1 MSSFTSFKE
10 RPRMSRSLRLAGI
23 TAGLVLIA
31 FGVGAILVGLAG
43 RDEVGA
49 TIKQEQIV
57 GSPDM
62 TPALIAVQAKA
73 AGLTVELP
81 TCDVAGKAI
90 ATGDDAKCFASY
102 MRIHALEATGG
113 KTYAQMAQY
122 ASADGRGTS
131 DKAKALT
138 DPKTGG
144 PQSNP
149 ARQIWISET
158 ALATALNTSY
168 FAASVGTFA
177 IVVGIALLLTGTGFV
192 VLAGGLVGPA
202 GLRRRRSA
210 GSAPLT
216 PAPVA

>member
-1 MSSFTSFKE
+1 
-10 RPRMSRSLRLAGI
+10 MSRSLRLAGI

-31 FGVGAILVGLAG
+31 FGVGAIVIGLAG
-43 RDEVGA
+43 RGEVNA

-57 GSPDM
+57 GTPDM
-62 TPALIAVQAKA
+62 NPAMTAASVKA
-73 AGLTVELP
+73 AGLDVEVP
-81 TCDVAGKAI
+81 TCDVAGKKI
-90 ATGDDAKCFASY
+90 ASGEDAKCFAGY

-113 KTYAQMAQY
+113 KTYAQMPQY

-131 DKAKALT
+131 DKAKALQ

-158 ALATALNTSY
+158 ALGTAMNTSY

-177 IVVGIALLLTGTGFV
+177 IVMGAALLLTGTGFV
-192 VLAGGLVGPA
+192 VLASGLIGPA
-202 GLRRRRSA
+202 GLRRRQSTGA
-210 GSAPLT
+210 VPLS
-216 PAPVA
+216 PAAA

>member
-1 MSSFTSFKE
+1 
-10 RPRMSRSLRLAGI
+10 MSRSLRFAGI
-23 TAGLVLIA
+23 TAGLVLVA
-31 FGVGAILVGLAG
+31 LGVGAILVGFAG

-49 TIKQEQIV
+49 NIKQEQIV

-62 TPALIAVQAKA
+62 KPALIAVAAKD
-73 AGLTVELP
+73 AGLTGVTLP

-90 ATGDDAKCFASY
+90 TNGADAKCFASY

-122 ASADGRGTS
+122 ASADGKGTS
-131 DKAKALT
+131 DKAKALV
-138 DPKTGG
+138 DPRTGG

-158 ALATALNTSY
+158 ALGTALNTSY

-177 IVVGIALLLTGTGFV
+177 IVMGAALLLTGIGFI
-192 VLAGGLVGPA
+192 VLAGGLLGA
-202 GLRRRRSA
+202 TAIRRRRVA
-210 GSAPLT
+210 GSAPVT
-216 PAPVA
+216 PAAVH

>member
-1 MSSFTSFKE
+1 
-10 RPRMSRSLRLAGI
+10 MSRSLRLAGI

-31 FGVGAILVGLAG
+31 LGVGAILVGLAG

-49 TIKQEQIV
+49 TLEREQIV

-62 TPALIAVQAKA
+62 TPALIATKAKA
-73 AGLTVELP
+73 AGLDTALP

-90 ATGDDAKCFASY
+90 TNGDDAKCFASY

-113 KTYAQMAQY
+113 KTYAQMPQY

-131 DKAKALT
+131 DTSQALT

-149 ARQIWISET
+149 ARQIWIGET

-177 IVVGIALLLTGTGFV
+177 IVVGVALLLTGAGFI
-192 VLAGGLVGPA
+192 VLAGGLIGPA
-202 GLRRRRSA
+202 GLRRRR
-210 GSAPLT
+210 GSRAAPLT
-216 PAPVA
+216 PAAAA

>member
-1 MSSFTSFKE
+1 
-10 RPRMSRSLRLAGI
+10 MSRSLRFAGI
-23 TAGLVLIA
+23 TAGLVLVA
-31 FGVGAILVGLAG
+31 LGVGAILVGFAG

-49 TIKQEQIV
+49 NIKQEQIV

-62 TPALIAVQAKA
+62 KPALIAVAAKD
-73 AGLTVELP
+73 AGLTGVTLP

-90 ATGDDAKCFASY
+90 TNGADAKCFASY

-122 ASADGRGTS
+122 ASADGKGTS
-131 DKAKALT
+131 DKAKALV
-138 DPKTGG
+138 DPRTGG

-158 ALATALNTSY
+158 ALGTALNTSY

-177 IVVGIALLLTGTGFV
+177 IVMGAALLLTGIGFI
-192 VLAGGLVGPA
+192 VLAGGLLGPTA
-202 GLRRRRSA
+202 IRRRRVA
-210 GSAPLT
+210 GSAPVT
-216 PAPVA
+216 PAAVH